1 MLGGENNLRGQDT
14 EEGIQA
20 QVRIVEEE
28 GIQAQVRIVENKDNI
43 DKRCSPEVY
52 QNYPR
57 KNVWDVCLGIFPSY
71 FEGTR

>member
-14 EEGIQA
+14 E
-20 QVRIVEEE
+20 VRIVEEE